1 MDLLIFSD
9 FVTLLLNSFITQT
22 QNIKRFSNNTG
33 VWDHSLSTL
42 WPMYTMIHATLKP
55 TASERKPS
63 LVSSM
68 ALLYFESSMPW
79 TVVNQTFLSQ
89 SSAGRWTRW
98 DWWNC
103 GRGRGPRRRCAP
115 GRSAATSRSHSGAPP
130 SLSSQTWQ
138 TVNSLLVVTCLLM
151 LLFYP
156 IIFDQDLYYPITEIS
171 RIPLLWL
178 DSLNRC
184 FATLNTGTRH
194 WIPKKNVKF
203 CVSVFEH

>member
-9 FVTLLLNSFITQT
+9 FVTLLLNYFITQT

-42 WPMYTMIHATLKP
+42 WPMYTMIHVTMKP
-55 TASERKPS
+55 TVSKRKPS
-63 LVSSM
+63 L
-68 ALLYFESSMPW
+68 APLYFDSSMPW

-89 SSAGRWTRW
+89 SSGRLT
-98 DWWNC
+98 WWEWRSC
-103 GRGRGPRRRCAP
+103 RGGRGPRRRWAP

-151 LLFYP
+151 L
-156 IIFDQDLYYPITEIS
+156 
-171 RIPLLWL
+171 
-178 DSLNRC
+178 
-184 FATLNTGTRH
+184 
-194 WIPKKNVKF
+194 
-203 CVSVFEH
+203 

>member
-42 WPMYTMIHATLKP
+42 WPMYTMIHVTLKP

-68 ALLYFESSMPW
+68 APLYFDSSMPW

-89 SSAGRWTRW
+89 SSGRRTRW
-98 DWWNC
+98 DLRSC
-103 GRGRGPRRRCAP
+103 GGGQGPRRRWAP
-115 GRSAATSRSHSGAPP
+115 GQSAATSRSHSGAPP

-151 LLFYP
+151 L
-156 IIFDQDLYYPITEIS
+156 
-171 RIPLLWL
+171 
-178 DSLNRC
+178 
-184 FATLNTGTRH
+184 
-194 WIPKKNVKF
+194 
-203 CVSVFEH
+203 